1 MPFRIRYLSVLC
13 TSLALSA
20 CVTTEPAPPQT
31 RPAVKYEE
39 PTVQRSAS
47 QAIANYRRVSAR
59 VEPVAER
66 ACRSIHPRV
75 DPRFCDFNIQVLDNP
90 KQPPNAFQSIGK
102 DGRPVL
108 TFNINMLRT
117 VKNDHEIAFI
127 LGHEAGHQIAEHIGQ
142 KVENQ
147 TAGALLGGLIM
158 ATIGADPQT
167 GVDLGGM
174 IGGRAYSK
182 KFELQ
187 ADRIGAHI
195 AARAGYDPQIGA
207 ASFNRTQGSNSLL
220 STHPPSAER
229 IQTVDQTT
237 ATIRA
242 ARARGQTAPIR
253 W

>member
-1 MPFRIRYLSVLC
+1 MLHRFTCLSV
-13 TSLALSA
+13 TSVALALSA
-20 CVTTEPAPPQT
+20 CVTTDPAPETQP
-31 RPAVKYEE
+31 RPVQYEE
-39 PTVQRSAS
+39 PAVQRSAS
-47 QAIANYRRVSAR
+47 QAIANYRRVTSR

-66 ACRSIHPRV
+66 ACRSVHPNIN
-75 DPRFCDFNIQVLDNP
+75 PRFCDFNIQILNDP
-90 KQPPNAFQSIGK
+90 RQPPNAFQSIGK

-108 TFNINMLRT
+108 TFNINMLRSI
-117 VKNDHEIAFI
+117 KNDHEIAFI
-127 LGHEAGHQIAEHIGQ
+127 MGHEAGHQIAKHIAQ

-147 TAGALLGGLIM
+147 ATGALLGGFLM
-158 ATIGADPQT
+158 ATLGADPQT
-167 GVDLGGM
+167 GFDLGGM

-195 AARAGYDPQIGA
+195 SSRAGYNPKIGA

-220 STHPPSAER
+220 STHPPSADR
-229 IQTVDQTT
+229 IQTVAQTT
-237 ATIRA
+237 TTIDA

>member
-1 MPFRIRYLSVLC
+1 MFFSFSRLTALPAL
-13 TSLALSA
+13 LALSA
-20 CVTTEPAPPQT
+20 CVATSPSTGTQPAPVQ
-31 RPAVKYEE
+31 YEE
-39 PTVQRSAS
+39 PTVQRSAA
-47 QAIANYRRVSAR
+47 QGIANYRRVSAR
-59 VEPVAER
+59 VEPVAEQ
-66 ACRSIHPRV
+66 ACRSVHPNV
-75 DPRFCDFNIQVLDNP
+75 DPRFCDFNLKVLNDP
-90 KQPPNAFQSIGK
+90 RQAPNAFQSIGK

-108 TFNINMLRT
+108 TFNINMLRSI
-117 VKNDHEIAFI
+117 KNDHEIAFI
-127 LGHEAGHQIAEHIGQ
+127 LGHEAGHQIAKHIAQ

-147 TAGALLGGLIM
+147 TAGALLGGILM
-158 ATIGADPQT
+158 ASLGADPQT

-195 AARAGYDPQIGA
+195 AARAGYDPRIGA

-220 STHPPSAER
+220 STHPPSADR
-229 IQTVDQTT
+229 IQTVEQTT

-242 ARARGQTAPIR
+242 ARAQGLTAPVR